1 VSFLRDFTILKS
13 EQPSK
18 NNSDKS
24 LDLGLNPKVYTHPI
38 ILVKALLNKKV
49 SMYRIGELAASCEI
63 KADTLRFYE
72 KHGLLTPSSRS
83 DSGYRLYSEQDK
95 AKLSFIIRAKA
106 VGFTLNEIA
115 ELLSIE
121 VDKSNR
127 VCADVKGMVDLK
139 LEQVQAK
146 IKELSC
152 FASSLQSL
160 SNACCGGPESA
171 EHCSILEALES
182 TSKDLNPKQEHGH
195 KHTHTH
201 NTGAHASAQQPNSH
215 KQES

>member
-1 VSFLRDFTILKS
+1 
-13 EQPSK
+13 
-18 NNSDKS
+18 
-24 LDLGLNPKVYTHPI
+24 
-38 ILVKALLNKKV
+38 
-49 SMYRIGELAASCEI
+49 MYRIGELAAQCDI

-72 KHGLLTPSSRS
+72 KHGLLAPSSRS
-83 DSGYRLYSEQDK
+83 DAGYRLYNDHDK
-95 AKLSFIIRAKA
+95 ARLSFIIRAKA
-106 VGFTLNEIA
+106 VGFSLNEIA

-121 VDKSNR
+121 LDKSNWA
-127 VCADVKGMVDLK
+127 CADVKGMVDSK
-139 LEQVQAK
+139 LVQVQAK
-146 IKELSC
+146 IQELSH
-152 FASSLQSL
+152 FANSLQSL

-195 KHTHTH
+195 THTHIH